1 MDYVNSS
8 VMEVRYEKLVISLA
22 PDPELN
28 HKANQSCGKL
38 RESVD
43 LARGLIV
50 SIIVCKQG
58 FTV

>member
-1 MDYVNSS
+1 
-8 VMEVRYEKLVISLA
+8 MEVRYEKLVISLA